1 MLCLF
6 CRLSFLSFEFE
17 SRVLSLFYGLFSGI
31 SVRVST
37 QDDTMPLWQHLDQ
50 LRNVFV
56 KCLIALF
63 LGICITFHWSEV
75 FVKFLQR
82 PLLKI
87 LPPDQAHLYYTGI
100 ADKFLVYFKLSMLA
114 AFILVSPYILYQV
127 WKFVAPGLYKNERKL
142 IIPFIL
148 LGTVAFI
155 IGASFAY
162 YLVIPYGYHFLINF
176 GSPDDRPLITLTEY
190 FRLTLKLLFAM
201 GLIFEVPVVLVL
213 LAKMGIVRSEFL
225 SRYRR
230 HAAVLVA
237 VVSAIITPTPDAFT
251 MILVMVPLYILYEI
265 SILGARWVEKT

>member
-1 MLCLF
+1 VLCLF

>member
-1 MLCLF
+1 M
-6 CRLSFLSFEFE
+6 
-17 SRVLSLFYGLFSGI
+17 
-31 SVRVST
+31 RVST